1 MSQAYDISA
10 WRGFF
15 DAMLASTGAIFGL
28 MVVAISFRVDSF
40 QSDRRM
46 IGRAAV
52 GPIMILAEFIA
63 MALALMPGQTTIAL
77 GIELIGVTA
86 VTGIIILW
94 NNHLHHIAQFLFK
107 ESPTT
112 FVVSWIAVVPL
123 LLGEIGLM
131 THALGGLFV
140 MMIGFL
146 GLLIASILG
155 IWNMIIHHPN
165 TLLIQMEDRI
175 NNDLQASH
183 RPTPGIPAGDD
194 PGE

>member
-1 MSQAYDISA
+1 
-10 WRGFF
+10 
-15 DAMLASTGAIFGL
+15 
-28 MVVAISFRVDSF
+28 
-40 QSDRRM
+40 
-46 IGRAAV
+46 
-52 GPIMILAEFIA
+52 MILAEFIA